1 MTVPAALERLRGSPR
16 PRVLF
21 LSHAFGG
28 GVGRHIDE
36 LALAIAADAEV
47 LLLQP
52 HLDSFLALRWLRPGE
67 DLALWVRAAEDWE
80 RLVGVLQAIGID
92 RIHFHHVHGL
102 PRGIL
107 ELPRRLGC
115 PYDVTLHDFFPA
127 CPAYHLTGADG
138 RYCGGDPRCRQCVDA
153 RPAQWALSIDEWR
166 AAFGQLLAQAARV
179 IAPSRDAARR
189 IGAFF
194 PSVKPLVW
202 PHPEAGAP
210 PPPAPLRVLVPGAI
224 SPAKGLDLLEACVRD
239 AARRGLPL
247 HFRVAGF
254 IARPIPSWPELPFS
268 IAGEYRER
276 DLDALIALEKGD
288 VFFFPAQC
296 PETFSYTL
304 SAALATSLPIV
315 ATDLGALPE
324 RLAGR
329 GNARI
334 VRHDA
339 AAAAMNDAI
348 LEAAAAS
355 PTRADS
361 PRERMAPD
369 VYRAR
374 YLEGLRRSGAAPA
387 TMPGIPERWLE
398 RPRHSP
404 ALSSLAWLYDD
415 AIRCGRATSREELVR
430 RTTEADAELA
440 ELASEISRAREE
452 LGQAAARLDERQAQ
466 LASARAESA
475 RNAAEAAGARER
487 LRAMESSRSWR
498 MTAALRALARM
509 MRRQG

>member
-1 MTVPAALERLRGSPR
+1 VTVPAALERLRGSPR

-36 LALAIAADAEV
+36 LAGAIAADAEV

-52 HLDSFLALRWLRPGE
+52 HLDSFLALRWLGPGE
-67 DLALWVRAAEDWE
+67 NLALWVRAADEWE
-80 RLVGVLQAIGID
+80 RLVELLQAIGID

-115 PYDVTLHDFFPA
+115 PHDVTLHDFFPA

-138 RYCGGDPRCRQCVDA
+138 RYCGGDPRCRQCTDA
-153 RPAQWALSIDEWR
+153 RPAQWGLSIDEWR
-166 AAFGQLLAQAARV
+166 STFGELLAKAARV
-179 IAPSRDAARR
+179 IAPSQDAARR

-194 PSVKPLVW
+194 PSVAPVVW
-202 PHPEAGAP
+202 PHPEAEAP
-210 PPPAPLRVLVPGAI
+210 APRTPLRVLVPGAI
-224 SPAKGLDLLEACVRD
+224 SPAKGLDVLEACVRD
-239 AARRGLPL
+239 AARRALPL

-254 IARPIPSWPELPFS
+254 TARPIPSWPELPFS

-304 SAALATSLPIV
+304 SAALATPLPIV

-348 LEAAAAS
+348 LEAAATSSA
-355 PTRADS
+355 RAGSARD
-361 PRERMAPD
+361 RMAPD
-369 VYRAR
+369 AYRAR
-374 YLEGLRRSGAAPA
+374 YLEGLRRSGAAGPA
-387 TMPGIPERWLE
+387 LPTVPSRWLE
-398 RPRHSP
+398 SPRHSP
-404 ALSSLAWLYDD
+404 ELSSFAWLYDD
-415 AIRCGRATSREELVR
+415 AIRCGRAASREELVR
-430 RTTEADAELA
+430 RAAEVDAQLA
-440 ELASEISRAREE
+440 ELSRAREE
-452 LGQAAARLDERQAQ
+452 LARSATCLADRETE

-475 RNAAEAAGARER
+475 RVAAEAAAGRER
-487 LRAMESSRSWR
+487 VRAMESSRSWR